1 MKRVI
6 SILAGFATLGFAGA
20 YAASPDLA
28 GKLAACCDFAAAC
41 CAGGACC

>member
-1 MKRVI
+1 MKRMI
-6 SILAGFATLGFAGA
+6 SILAGFASLGLASA

-28 GKLAACCDFAAAC
+28 ARLAACCDFAAAC